1 MINQFNSV
9 GSNSREQ
16 INISDEKQHRLIHK
30 NDILSNV
37 KIENGMF
44 SLTDLWKLAGSD
56 SQRTPAKWQE
66 SEPVQRFLGTACKFL
81 NVGISDIIKSKRGK
95 GGGTW
100 GHKQVALEYSQYLDR
115 QYAVLVN
122 EVFFE
127 RVEEEKNP
135 DKIID
140 RAISTYDRK
149 GMSSE
154 WITKRLTGKGVRNEF
169 TSTLKKHGVIG
180 DGYKRCTNA
189 MYIELYGKEASEVR
203 ETKGLSKKDNLREN
217 MSLLELQ
224 SIAFA
229 ETLAMDDI
237 EKNRRYGNEECAKTS
252 NLAARSVRKSI
263 LEFRKPNTQL
273 Q

>member
-1 MINQFNSV
+1 MELQSFN
-9 GSNSREQ
+9 
-16 INISDEKQHRLIHK
+16 KK
-30 NDILSNV
+30 DILSNIRV
-37 KIENGMF
+37 ENEMF
-44 SLTDLWKLAGSD
+44 SLTDLWKLAGSPTNKRPID
-56 SQRTPAKWQE
+56 WQKKE
-66 SEPVQRFLGTACKFL
+66 STKELIEAMEVMF
-81 NVGISDIIKSKRGK
+81 KSGK
-95 GGGTW
+95 IPLLKKKAGKYGGTY
-100 GHKQVALEYSQYLDR
+100 GHKTIALSYAKNLDPNLHI
-115 QYAVLVN
+115 LVN

-127 RVEEEKNP
+127 RIDEEKNP
-135 DKIID
+135 DKIVD
-140 RAISTYDRK
+140 RAISTYNRK

-189 MYIELYGKEASEVR
+189 MYIELYGKEASEIK
-203 ETKGLSKKDNLREN
+203 EKKGLDKKDNLREN

-237 EKNRRYGNEECAKTS
+237 EKNRRYGNEECAKTA

-263 LEFRKPNTQL
+263 LEFRKN
-273 Q
+273 